1 MRFSIRRPAAS
12 RSSSVRRAPAACA
25 AAAPDS
31 EAFRQRGGG
40 FKERGE
46 AGDAARKLANGELI

>member
-1 MRFSIRRPAAS
+1 M
-12 RSSSVRRAPAACA
+12 RRAPAACA